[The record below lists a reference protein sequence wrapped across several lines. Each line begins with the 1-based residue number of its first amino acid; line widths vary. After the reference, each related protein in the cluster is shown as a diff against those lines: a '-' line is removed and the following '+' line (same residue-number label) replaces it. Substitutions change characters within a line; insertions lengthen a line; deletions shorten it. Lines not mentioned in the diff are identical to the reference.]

1 VLSFPIEDTE
11 YTLTLTDAAG
21 CLTTA
26 TALVRVDLRDRLLVA
41 PNAFTPNEDAV
52 NDRFFVFVRG
62 DKKFNLKIFNRWGE
76 KVFESKSK
84 KDYWDGTYKGK
95 QAPSGVYVYHVDV
108 TYLDDETDMIKG
120 SVTLIR

>member
-84 KDYWDGTYKGK
+84 KDYWELLMEV
-95 QAPSGVYVYHVDV
+95 QEVISMSG
-108 TYLDDETDMIKG
+108 
-120 SVTLIR
+120 